1 MAKWH
6 GINFGDRIR
15 GNSNI
20 LKGVALNGS
29 TLRFTKGDDTTED
42 VSLSSGGGLTETPL
56 ANISGRWTWSSS
68 DDGERVFTG
77 NSVYGIFN
85 FYNHSTEPS
94 DSTLRSYS
102 SSHVVDSTTANGDD
116 AYEMSAFGV
125 WCPNNGKKVKAK
137 ISFRTDN
144 APNGSTWGLSLWSTP
159 DPTSGTVNT
168 GTDPTLTL
176 RAVSPDITATN
187 NDFTYWTTEVTT
199 TSVIND
205 NWVLPLMENRTG
217 ALSTTT
223 YIIGQIALFL
233 VD

>member
-1 MAKWH
+1 M
-6 GINFGDRIR
+6 
-15 GNSNI
+15 
-20 LKGVALNGS
+20 
-29 TLRFTKGDDTTED
+29 
-42 VSLSSGGGLTETPL
+42 
-56 ANISGRWTWSSS
+56 
-68 DDGERVFTG
+68 
-77 NSVYGIFN
+77 
-85 FYNHSTEPS
+85 
-94 DSTLRSYS
+94 
-102 SSHVVDSTTANGDD
+102 DSTTANGDD
-116 AYEMSAFGV
+116 AYEISAYGV

-144 APNGSTWGLSLWSTP
+144 APNNSTWGLSLWSTP

-176 RAVSPDITATN
+176 RAVSPVITATS

-205 NWVLPLMENRTG
+205 SWILPLMENRTG